1 MFSYDRFL
9 RPITTSDNN
18 IQVLDNAGSVVYTIN
33 PFSVGSTRVSNN
45 VLKISFKSGKI
56 IPITFSS
63 INESKI
69 ALSLFQSQIDTLL
82 EKTPTLMD
90 IKIKNYINYVID
102 LNSSSGTSGSS
113 GSAGTSGIDGTFYG
127 SSGTSGVNGTS
138 GTSGIDGSPGTS
150 GADGSSG
157 TSGADGS
164 SGTSGDN
171 GSSGTSGV
179 SNSYSATSSTTIIV
193 PDVGYVVNFGTQD
206 SLAYTSGQTVLMYS
220 ELPNLYVD
228 DDYTEE
234 YGTIIGEVD
243 SYDKITGSMSIV
255 VDYSQSIGNTYSYWY
270 INLTGTLFD
279 TPAGATGPNGSSG
292 TSGSSG
298 SSGIDGS
305 SGSSGTSG
313 TSGSSGTSGTSGS
326 SGTSGTS
333 GSSGTSPSTNLTLSG
348 DLLVNGTAT
357 FSGLTVLQEVS
368 EVINSTPAATASTVV
383 YDFLTGSNWYH
394 SSVTTNYTANF
405 INIPTD
411 NNRAITTT
419 IILNQGPTPYIPHA
433 LQIGGTASTIKWSG
447 GTASGTAN
455 QVDIVGFTFIRSGN
469 SWAQVLGQI
478 NTFD

>member
-1 MFSYDRFL
+1 
-9 RPITTSDNN
+9 
-18 IQVLDNAGSVVYTIN
+18 
-33 PFSVGSTRVSNN
+33 
-45 VLKISFKSGKI
+45 
-56 IPITFSS
+56 
-63 INESKI
+63 
-69 ALSLFQSQIDTLL
+69 
-82 EKTPTLMD
+82 
-90 IKIKNYINYVID
+90 
-102 LNSSSGTSGSS
+102 
-113 GSAGTSGIDGTFYG
+113 
-127 SSGTSGVNGTS
+127 
-138 GTSGIDGSPGTS
+138 
-150 GADGSSG
+150 
-157 TSGADGS
+157 
-164 SGTSGDN
+164 
-171 GSSGTSGV
+171 
-179 SNSYSATSSTTIIV
+179 
-193 PDVGYVVNFGTQD
+193 
-206 SLAYTSGQTVLMYS
+206 MYS

-292 TSGSSG
+292 TSGT
-298 SSGIDGS
+298 

-326 SGTSGTS
+326 SGT
-333 GSSGTSPSTNLTLSG
+333 SGTSPSTNLTLSG

-433 LQIGGTASTIKWSG
+433 LQIGGTTSTIKWSG

>member
-150 GADGSSG
+150 GADGSPG

-164 SGTSGDN
+164 SGTSGADGLSGTSGAD

-292 TSGSSG
+292 TSGT
-298 SSGIDGS
+298 

-326 SGTSGTS
+326 SGT
-333 GSSGTSPSTNLTLSG
+333 SGTSPSTNLTLSG